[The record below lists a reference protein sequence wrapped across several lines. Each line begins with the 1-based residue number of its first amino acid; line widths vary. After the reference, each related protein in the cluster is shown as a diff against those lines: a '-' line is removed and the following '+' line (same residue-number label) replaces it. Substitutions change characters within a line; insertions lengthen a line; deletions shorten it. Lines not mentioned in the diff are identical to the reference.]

1 MAENPIAPEALRS
14 ALRQLSNRADA
25 TFDPRVEE
33 HISALIRE
41 YISFDGN
48 PDAMGDLMDALHS
61 FVGVAVD
68 MGDLETF
75 VGAAL
80 MPTDQSD
87 PAFDPDPVSS
97 PDPGPVSGLVA
108 ASGPASY
115 PASGP
120 DSYPAPG
127 PGSYPASGP
136 GYYPASGPGSH
147 PASGPVT
154 ASGPG
159 SYSASGPVTTSGP
172 GSYPAPGPGYYPAS
186 GPGSYPAP
194 DPGSVTE
201 SDPNPVTITASD
213 PGPVTASGPGSV
225 TDHVTVT
232 ITASDP
238 ASGPGS
244 GPVAASNPGSVTSP
258 VTVTITASDPGS
270 ASGPVT
276 VTVTA
281 SDPGSSPVTASGPV
295 TGPAPKLDKTSSVL
309 GLNPMASSFVPS
321 FAAAAPEPA
330 TGAWNMEPMAGALDA
345 EEDQQQQYD
354 YGQGEEGEEGDYT
367 AAEYIDFYESQD
379 AGWEAALGF
388 VETVEEQEEM
398 RAVERAHDLHV
409 LDQEFPGFDL
419 HSLESLYE
427 VSGMDLMATLDL
439 LQQMQDDIPA
449 EVPAHTPAPPPQEP
463 PSMDASNFPA
473 LSESP
478 PRPQAQLSEPSE
490 PVHEAAT
497 PQAPA
502 VPPPQPCA
510 VEPVRPEQDPE

>member
-127 PGSYPASGP
+127 PGSYPAS
-136 GYYPASGPGSH
+136 
-147 PASGPVT
+147 
-154 ASGPG
+154 
-159 SYSASGPVTTSGP
+159 
-172 GSYPAPGPGYYPAS
+172 GPGYYPAS